1 MSKEQHG
8 LPAPAP
14 LGLEGDKRKEGQS
27 PQAGAVGAACQGKL
41 WLQVT
46 DPLAQ
51 GGLEEGARGRDEYP
65 LSPFLRLLLVPPSGC
80 QSMLRGSRASWIWEA
95 FKHDPEHRGC

>member
-41 WLQVT
+41 WLPGDRPAGPGWT
-46 DPLAQ
+46 
-51 GGLEEGARGRDEYP
+51 
-65 LSPFLRLLLVPPSGC
+65 
-80 QSMLRGSRASWIWEA
+80 
-95 FKHDPEHRGC
+95 